1 MIEEN
6 NLKEEFAKDSPNSWG
21 RRSVNPT
28 SWLKKKEI
36 NIPNPAEKGCI
47 IYIDNDG
54 NEISRDYGRKMK
66 EIYTDLENKMSEE
79 NEILM
84 DSLKMAVKDFIEVLK
99 GEGCETYQS
108 STLNKVIHIKQLE
121 ELII

>member
-1 MIEEN
+1 M
-6 NLKEEFAKDSPNSWG
+6 S
-21 RRSVNPT
+21 
-28 SWLKKKEI
+28 
-36 NIPNPAEKGCI
+36 
-47 IYIDNDG
+47 
-54 NEISRDYGRKMK
+54 K

>member
-1 MIEEN
+1 M
-6 NLKEEFAKDSPNSWG
+6 S
-21 RRSVNPT
+21 
-28 SWLKKKEI
+28 
-36 NIPNPAEKGCI
+36 
-47 IYIDNDG
+47 
-54 NEISRDYGRKMK
+54 K

-99 GEGCETYQS
+99 GKGCETYQS

-121 ELII
+121 ELTI

>member
-1 MIEEN
+1 M
-6 NLKEEFAKDSPNSWG
+6 S
-21 RRSVNPT
+21 
-28 SWLKKKEI
+28 
-36 NIPNPAEKGCI
+36 
-47 IYIDNDG
+47 
-54 NEISRDYGRKMK
+54 K

-99 GEGCETYQS
+99 GEGYETYQS

-121 ELII
+121 ELTI

>member
-1 MIEEN
+1 M
-6 NLKEEFAKDSPNSWG
+6 S
-21 RRSVNPT
+21 
-28 SWLKKKEI
+28 
-36 NIPNPAEKGCI
+36 
-47 IYIDNDG
+47 
-54 NEISRDYGRKMK
+54 K

-99 GEGCETYQS
+99 GEGYETYQS